1 MPFMQRSQCADRL
14 KIGIR
19 ENRIGSVIRIQERK
33 GGVITALTSEVGL
46 YDGPDGNLSLLVR
59 LVPTLYAF
67 VTQAIIGF
75 SGQHGDVGI
84 PMPQQV
90 PYR

>member
-1 MPFMQRSQCADRL
+1 MQRSQCADRL

-46 YDGPDGNLSLLVR
+46 YDGPDGNLSLL
-59 LVPTLYAF
+59 
-67 VTQAIIGF
+67 G
-75 SGQHGDVGI
+75 
-84 PMPQQV
+84 
-90 PYR
+90 

>member
-1 MPFMQRSQCADRL
+1 MSSGMRTC
-14 KIGIR
+14 R